1 MSDYSDDEELEE
13 IKRRKLASMQSRG
26 AEANAQ
32 EQARRDA
39 ESRKQ
44 QVLRIILS
52 PEARQRLTN
61 IRITRPEVAESIEAQ
76 LIQLYQSG
84 RLRNQI
90 SDEQLKTMLQ
100 GLIGKGRDITIRRI

>member
-1 MSDYSDDEELEE
+1 MSDYSDDEELEAL
-13 IKRRKLASMQSRG
+13 KRRKLAEMQSRG
-26 AEANAQ
+26 GEAGR
-32 EQARRDA
+32 EEDMRREA

-44 QVLRIILS
+44 AVLRIILS

-61 IRITRPEVAESIEAQ
+61 IRITRPEIAEQVELQ

-90 SDEQLKTMLQ
+90 TDEQLKNMLQ
-100 GLIGKGRDITIRRI
+100 GLLGKSRDITIRRI

>member
-1 MSDYSDDEELEE
+1 MSDYADDEELNEL
-13 IKRRKLASMQSRG
+13 KRRKLASMQSRG
-26 AEANAQ
+26 ADASRE
-32 EQARRDA
+32 EEARREA

-61 IRITRPEVAESIEAQ
+61 IRITRPEVAESIELQ

-100 GLIGKGRDITIRRI
+100 GVIGKGRDITIRRI

>member
-1 MSDYSDDEELEE
+1 MSDYADDEELNEL
-13 IKRRKLASMQSRG
+13 KRRKLASMQSRG
-26 AEANAQ
+26 SEASR
-32 EQARRDA
+32 EEEARREA

-61 IRITRPEVAESIEAQ
+61 IRITRPEVAESIELQ

-84 RLRNQI
+84 RIRNQI

-100 GLIGKGRDITIRRI
+100 GVIGKGRDITIRRI

>member
-1 MSDYSDDEELEE
+1 MSDYSEDEELEE
-13 IKRRKLASMQSRG
+13 LKRRKLASMQSRG
-26 AEANAQ
+26 AGAARE
-32 EQARRDA
+32 EEMRRDA

-61 IRITRPEVAESIEAQ
+61 IRITRPEVAESIELQ

-90 SDEQLKTMLQ
+90 TDEQLKTMLQ
-100 GLIGKGRDITIRRI
+100 GLTGKGRDITIRRI

>member
-13 IKRRKLASMQSRG
+13 LKRRKLASMQSRG
-26 AEANAQ
+26 TEAGREEQAQREAEA
-32 EQARRDA
+32 
-39 ESRKQ
+39 RKQ

-61 IRITRPEVAESIEAQ
+61 IRITRPEVAESIELQ

-100 GLIGKGRDITIRRI
+100 GLMGKGRDITIRRI